1 METSRNWMFTINNY
15 SSFEEPQSWNVKF
28 LVYQEETGAEGT
40 RHLQGYVM
48 FPKNMRLSAVKKIHS
63 KAHWEPRRGTHEQA
77 VAYCTKQ
84 ETRTGLQYTGGTA
97 PDQGHRTDLD
107 HVAACALVHPLSVV
121 ASSFPSQFIRY
132 HRGIQ
137 AFKTVMT
144 KARSWLTDLII
155 YWGPPRTGKSTHVED
170 LWPDAYWLPKP
181 ASSTVWWSGYEGQDT
196 VVIDE
201 FYGWLPIDFMCRLI
215 DRFPM
220 TVETKGGSVPMLAR
234 RVVITS
240 NKSPWEW
247 WNVPNLHG
255 MERRLAESFM
265 FELTEVHPPTEHR
278 NKRPVPATY
287 YGAQ

>member
-84 ETRTGLQYTGGTA
+84 ETRTGRQYTGGTA

-107 HVAACALVHPLSVV
+107 QVAACALVHPLSVV

-155 YWGPPRTGKSTHVED
+155 YWGPPRTGKSHTSQTCGRT
-170 LWPDAYWLPKP
+170 PTGCPNLPPLPSGGQGTKAKTP
-181 ASSTVWWSGYEGQDT
+181 SSSTSSMAGYPSISCADSSTASQ
-196 VVIDE
+196 
-201 FYGWLPIDFMCRLI
+201 
-215 DRFPM
+215 
-220 TVETKGGSVPMLAR
+220 
-234 RVVITS
+234 
-240 NKSPWEW
+240 
-247 WNVPNLHG
+247 
-255 MERRLAESFM
+255 
-265 FELTEVHPPTEHR
+265 
-278 NKRPVPATY
+278 
-287 YGAQ
+287 